1 MSRDI
6 SCQVCYVIWAD
17 IGFRNAH
24 VSVFPALAGSP
35 PSRIYAEVLI
45 RGVCKDSYDVRA
57 APCESFIVRRKGADT
72 MPQYRAQRNYENLNK
87 GIFQGTMAL
96 GTPYIAPEDCAV
108 ETGSASI
115 MPKPRRK
122 NSRGMAYTS
131 LSTIT
136 SLRAYGHSRTPICR
150 CCSAFLP
157 S

>member
-72 MPQYRAQRNYENLNK
+72 MPQYRAERNYENLNK
-87 GIFQGTMAL
+87 GIFQGTMDL
-96 GTPYIAPEDCAV
+96 GL
-108 ETGSASI
+108 
-115 MPKPRRK
+115 
-122 NSRGMAYTS
+122 S
-131 LSTIT
+131 LI
-136 SLRAYGHSRTPICR
+136 HI
-150 CCSAFLP
+150 
-157 S
+157 

>member
-72 MPQYRAQRNYENLNK
+72 MPQYRAERNYENLNK
-87 GIFQGTMAL
+87 GIFQGTTDL
-96 GTPYIAPEDCAV
+96 GIPYIAPEDCDV
-108 ETGSASI
+108 ENWISFNYAKSA
-115 MPKPRRK
+115 KEEQ
-122 NSRGMAYTS
+122 SRHGVHFFIDDYQFTRSNPVRYPLS
-131 LSTIT
+131 L
-136 SLRAYGHSRTPICR
+136 TPI
-150 CCSAFLP
+150 
-157 S
+157 